1 MSDTLQF
8 HSRVGDDG
16 VLNLQ
21 VNLGQTEAKKEV
33 VVTIAPVAPLAASP
47 NDEAQALDWHEF
59 VERTYG
65 SCAGQGLE
73 RPAQFQLEERDPI
86 E

>member
-1 MSDTLQF
+1 MSDSLQF

-33 VVTIAPVAPLAASP
+33 VVTIAPAPKPPITAEDDP
-47 NDEAQALDWHEF
+47 HALSWHDF
-59 VERTYG
+59 LERTYG
-65 SCAGQGLE
+65 SCAGHGLD
-73 RPAQFQLEERDPI
+73 RPEQLPWTERDSI

>member
-1 MSDTLQF
+1 MCDTLQF

-33 VVTIAPVAPLAASP
+33 VVTIAPLAPAVA
-47 NDEAQALDWHEF
+47 DEAKSLSWHDF
-59 VERTYG
+59 LERTYG
-65 SCAGQGLE
+65 SCEGLGVE
-73 RPAQFQLEERDPI
+73 RPEQLPLEERDPI

>member
-1 MSDTLQF
+1 MSNAVQF

-21 VNLGQTEAKKEV
+21 VNLGNAEAKKEV
-33 VVTIAPVAPLAASP
+33 LVTIAPIDTRISP
-47 NDEAQALDWHEF
+47 DANSMGWHEF
-59 VERTYG
+59 LQRTYG
-65 SCAGQGLE
+65 SCVDQGLE
-73 RPAQFQLEERDPI
+73 RHDQGQFEKREPI